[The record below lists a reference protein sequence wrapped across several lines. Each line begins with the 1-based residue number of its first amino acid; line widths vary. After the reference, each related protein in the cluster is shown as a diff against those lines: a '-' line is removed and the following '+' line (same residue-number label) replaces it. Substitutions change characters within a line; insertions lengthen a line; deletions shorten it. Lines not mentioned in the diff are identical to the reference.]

1 MQWTVRAGVTYIA
14 LPWLWVEMRKPEA
27 GKDHRLN
34 IPRSI
39 LLQLP
44 ILTSSSSLRLTMFFS
59 PFPDLCHQWRC
70 HV

>member
-14 LPWLWVEMRKPEA
+14 LPWLWVGMRKPEA

-44 ILTSSSSLRLTMFFS
+44 ILTSSSSLRLTMF
-59 PFPDLCHQWRC
+59 
-70 HV
+70 